1 MKKGEIMQSAL
12 EILRDE
18 NDHLSAR
25 GAERFKELLSQD
37 VEEDVAPVPLTDERW
52 HEYALVAIGA
62 LGPALGAAGA
72 GTFED
77 IDVAA
82 KVAARFAVGVADGVL
97 AAAQERAK

>member
-1 MKKGEIMQSAL
+1 MKKSEVMQSAL

-52 HEYALVAIGA
+52 HEYALAAIGA
-62 LGPALGAAGA
+62 FGPAL
-72 GTFED
+72 
-77 IDVAA
+77 A
-82 KVAARFAVGVADGVL
+82 KVVKCLEDAEEAAEELGTFAVGVADGVL
-97 AAAQERAK
+97 AAAQEREK